1 MPEIAVVVVN
11 WNGAHLL
18 RTCLGS
24 LRAQTFA
31 DFETILVDNGSSD
44 NSLELVARDF
54 PEVRTVALSDN
65 LGLAGGTNAGIA
77 VTDAPIIVTLNND
90 TEADPRW
97 LSELHTALKAHPQAG
112 SAASKLLLFDRR
124 DVIHSAGDFYGLD
137 GIPGNRGVW
146 QHDSGTYAR
155 QELVFGACA
164 GAAAY
169 RRSMLDDVGGFED
182 DFFMYCEDVDL
193 AFRGQLLGY
202 RCVFVPTAIVYHM
215 LSATGGG
222 PIASYYC
229 GRNFLRVIARDMPGP
244 LLRRVWPRIVLAQ
257 LRIAVESLRHVREPA
272 ARAKLRGQIAG
283 LRELP
288 RLLGE
293 RRAIQQRRRVP
304 IRYLRALMAAP

>member
-24 LRAQTFA
+24 LRRQTFA
-31 DFETILVDNGSSD
+31 DFETILVDNGSTD
-44 NSLELVARDF
+44 DSLALVAREL
-54 PEVRTVALSDN
+54 PEVRALQLAEN
-65 LGLAGGTNAGIA
+65 VGLAGGTNAGIGI
-77 VTDAPIIVTLNND
+77 TDAPIIATLNND

-97 LSELHTALKAHPQAG
+97 LEALHAALMAHPEAG

-124 DVIHSAGDFYGLD
+124 DVIHSAGDFYRLD

-146 QHDSGTYAR
+146 QPDNGTYAR

-169 RRSMLDDVGGFED
+169 RREMLEDVGLFED
-182 DFFMYCEDVDL
+182 SFFMYCEDVDL

-202 RCVFVPTAIVYHM
+202 RCVYVPTAVVYHM

-244 LLRRVWPRIVLAQ
+244 LLRRFWPRVLLAQ
-257 LRIAVESLRHVREPA
+257 LRIAAQSLWHVREPA
-272 ARAKLRGQIAG
+272 ARARLRGQLDG
-283 LRELP
+283 VRELP
-288 RLLGE
+288 GLLGQ
-293 RRAIQQRRRVP
+293 RRAIQSRRRVP
-304 IRYLRALMAAP
+304 IRYLRSIMGSP